1 MQYSS
6 QSNSAI
12 QPYYAFLRETCSGE
26 RDYVSIPPK
35 KGQVLAYKK
44 LAISSSVR
52 TLLHR
57 LIKSD
62 EI

>member
-12 QPYYAFLRETCSGE
+12 QPYSAFLREICSGE
-26 RDYVSIPPK
+26 RDYVSIQKKEK

-44 LAISSSVR
+44 LASSSSVR
-52 TLLHR
+52 TFTLLC
-57 LIKSD
+57 I
-62 EI
+62 